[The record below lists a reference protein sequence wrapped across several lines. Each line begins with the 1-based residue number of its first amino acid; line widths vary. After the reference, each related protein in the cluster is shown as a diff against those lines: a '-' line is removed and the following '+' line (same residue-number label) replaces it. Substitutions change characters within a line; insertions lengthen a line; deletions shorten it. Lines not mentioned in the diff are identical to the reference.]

1 MTIEELLTNW
11 KNDALFSERYFE
23 KQSITLIEGQKLYLI
38 SVRCNISVDKQNKLI
53 EMLPKMCIGNITT
66 NTTTNIKQKFNLNTK
81 KKQNNDFLR
90 RNMDF

>member
-53 EMLPKMCIGNITT
+53 EKT
-66 NTTTNIKQKFNLNTK
+66 
-81 KKQNNDFLR
+81 
-90 RNMDF
+90 